1 MTTELESGIPQ
12 LLSSMPEGGSMGET
26 ALPALSLLHI
36 ARNRAWTH
44 VASSTHMYKLHSHCL
59 LTAFF
64 CLPFRPRM
72 YMIGC
77 VPPLGEWTHRRIL
90 AFWVRNLKVLGV
102 QSGKSKCR
110 KFPWPHGLLT
120 PLEVGEGRVRRPR
133 RSRVRPRARPLL
145 PSSEDEARSR
155 CPSS

>member
-1 MTTELESGIPQ
+1 MTTEFESGIPQ
-12 LLSSMPEGGSMGET
+12 LLSSIPEGGSMGET

-36 ARNRAWTH
+36 ARKRARTH
-44 VASSTHMYKLHSHCL
+44 MASSTHMYKFHSHCL

-64 CLPFRPRM
+64 HLPFRPTE

-77 VPPLGEWTHRRIL
+77 VPPLGEWTQRRIL
-90 AFWVRNLKVLGV
+90 AVWVGNLKVLGV

-110 KFPWPHGLLT
+110 KFPGPHGLPT

-133 RSRVRPRARPLL
+133 RSRVRPRSRPLL
-145 PSSEDEARSR
+145 PSSEDETRSR